1 MYLMGLCY
9 FLFFAENYG
18 RELGQEI
25 YRYNLIPFKEIERF
39 WKHRDLL
46 GMHSFYNLAGNVL
59 GFVPAGFFI
68 PVLWKNRR
76 GFLFT
81 VCITFQMSLLVEILQ
96 LIFRVGSFDV
106 DDLLLNTI
114 GGILG
119 YFVYKIMASKNTNKG
134 KQIVKIDFNM
144 FPFNNSSR
152 FFSSLFIRYS

>member
-1 MYLMGLCY
+1 MENRAKREKIALWVGRVLCIIYIAGLCY

-25 YRYNLIPFKEIERF
+25 YRYNLVPFKEIERF

-68 PVLWKNRR
+68 PMLWKKRR
-76 GFLFT
+76 GLLFT
-81 VCITFQMSLLVEILQ
+81 VCVTFEMSLVVEILQ
-96 LIFRVGSFDV
+96 LCFRVGSFDV
-106 DDLLLNTI
+106 DDLILNTL

-119 YFVYKIMASKNTNKG
+119 FILLTLVEKWGRHEKI
-134 KQIVKIDFNM
+134 
-144 FPFNNSSR
+144 
-152 FFSSLFIRYS
+152 